1 MVLCADLPHARDD
14 RLSSLMENH
23 VETVQ
28 LYYACADRHEALVAA
43 VRAMQ
48 GKTRLGGAS
57 GTVRGDAEFVGPQ
70 RAQAGF

>member
-1 MVLCADLPHARDD
+1 MVLCADLPHAKDG

-48 GKTRLGGAS
+48 GKTRMGETS
-57 GTVRGDAEFVGPQ
+57 DTVRGDAEFVGPQ